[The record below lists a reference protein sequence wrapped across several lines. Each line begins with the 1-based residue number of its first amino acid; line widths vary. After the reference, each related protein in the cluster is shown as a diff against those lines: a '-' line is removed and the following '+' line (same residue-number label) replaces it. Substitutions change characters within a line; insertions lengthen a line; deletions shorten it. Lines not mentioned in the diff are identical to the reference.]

1 MLRCSALEQKRPGYL
16 KACKRC
22 FREFEEFEADVLDV
36 SPATE
41 LADYL
46 DSRFHG
52 NDEEGCGNNR
62 GRVNNRGETD
72 IGVEDINDLCPQ
84 YWEKLVLMDLPGFG
98 EYIACAFVHIIC
110 ELQHTQYIPK
120 TVMLKLDTGVRISYM
135 ER

>member
-46 DSRFHG
+46 DSRLHG
-52 NDEEGCGNNR
+52 NDKQGCG
-62 GRVNNRGETD
+62 NNRGETD
-72 IGVEDINDLCPQ
+72 IGVEDVNDLCPQ
-84 YWEKLVLMDLPGFG
+84 CREKLGVMDLLRFG

>member
-46 DSRFHG
+46 DSRLHG
-52 NDEEGCGNNR
+52 NDKQGCGNNR
-62 GRVNNRGETD
+62 GRRTS
-72 IGVEDINDLCPQ
+72 
-84 YWEKLVLMDLPGFG
+84 VLRMSMIFAPSAGKSW
-98 EYIACAFVHIIC
+98 V
-110 ELQHTQYIPK
+110 
-120 TVMLKLDTGVRISYM
+120 
-135 ER
+135 